1 MDEILNTIANIQQ
14 SRSNFELDHFV
25 LGQHDTIEMAYYQ
38 TGLEIQDTVFKIKNA
53 ELEVQKLD
61 IEISRLTSSGDEVD
75 AIVAQQKGLVKAQT
89 EIAMIGAKREL
100 DHLLNLWNSFPV
112 KYTREQ
118 IEAGQGEYWRARL
131 ERQAGSQ
138 VLGQGFV
145 DMAQIDALRQV
156 GILEEFI
163 EARMNPIEKP
173 TPEELA

>member
-53 ELEVQKLD
+53 ELEIQKID
-61 IEISRLTSSGDEVD
+61 IEVSRLNSSGDDID
-75 AIVAQQKGLVKAQT
+75 AIVAQQKLLVKVQT
-89 EIAMIGAKREL
+89 EIAMVGAKREL
-100 DHLLNLWNSFPV
+100 DHLLELWESFPT

-118 IEAGQGEYWRARL
+118 IEAGQGDYWRARL

-156 GILEEFI
+156 GILDDFVA
-163 EARMNPIEKP
+163 ARMGAPEEP
-173 TPEELA
+173 TPGELA

>member
-53 ELEVQKLD
+53 ELEIKKID
-61 IEISRLTSSGDEVD
+61 IEVSRLNDSGDEID
-75 AIVAQQKGLVKAQT
+75 ALIAQQKLLVKVQT

-100 DHLLNLWNSFPV
+100 DHLLKLWESFPV
-112 KYTREQ
+112 KYNREQ

-156 GILEEFI
+156 GILDEFV
-163 EARMNPIEKP
+163 ASRMAPIDQQK
-173 TPEELA
+173 PEELS